1 MTNDN
6 IELASKA
13 LDDFAKDLEV
23 EVSAQM
29 SWRNLKSKFLEV
41 QDVVLKYQRE
51 EQKLV
56 YEIVVVFQDYTVNLL
71 RNQLDVSD
79 IATSV
84 ILNAYNYELDLNT
97 YDAHDEFDDFK
108 IKREE
113 ELKWLNARFAAKSSY
128 CLGGI

>member
-6 IELASKA
+6 IELATKA

-51 EQKLV
+51 EQTVV
-56 YEIVVVFQDYTVNLL
+56 YEIVVVFQDYSVNLL

-79 IATSV
+79 IATLV
-84 ILNAYNYELDLNT
+84 INNAYNYELDLNT

-108 IKREE
+108 IRREE
-113 ELKWLNARFAAKSSY
+113 KND
-128 CLGGI
+128 